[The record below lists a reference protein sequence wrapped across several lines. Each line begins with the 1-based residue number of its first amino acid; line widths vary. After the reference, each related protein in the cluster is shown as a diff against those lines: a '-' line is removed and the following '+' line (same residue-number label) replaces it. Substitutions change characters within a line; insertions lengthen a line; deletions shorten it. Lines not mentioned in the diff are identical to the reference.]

1 MEFDSILCLAPVAL
15 DGARVVARV
24 EHITLGLSL
33 PFRSRPVNEAGQGRL
48 VYNSAGS
55 ELQDGKVNEKDSSS
69 N

>member
-1 MEFDSILCLAPVAL
+1 VEFDSIFCLAPIAL

-33 PFRSRPVNEAGQGRL
+33 PFRSRRVNGAAQRRL

-55 ELQDGKVNEKDSSS
+55 ELQYGNVNEKDSSS